1 MILFNQMVKYNN
13 YNDLDE
19 IFSSLSD
26 PTRRDILLRISMH
39 DCLTVNEIAKPY
51 LENMS
56 LPAVSKH
63 LKVLEKSNLIS
74 REKNGRS
81 YSFKSD
87 PKQLLKIEQYI
98 SFFRKFWNSQLDSL
112 EEYLSKGV
120 KQK

>member
-1 MILFNQMVKYNN
+1 MVKYNN

-87 PKQLLKIEQYI
+87 PKQLSKIEQYI